1 MCMYIYIYRPR
12 GMCVFLFSLLRMQGI
27 RVSHIQWLSSL
38 SWALAQSVWLSG
50 ARVVYFWKVFT
61 LFFTLECAIKAQNH
75 WTWQVSQQ
83 MSDMISGVFSLWC
96 FHCIPDYCMLRLWHM
111 ALLVIHPPTFAI
123 RGTGLTSWLWH
134 DAQTGAGLELWEFV
148 LDHAFF
154 SNKSERWYEY
164 IMNKMWIFQ
173 FPQSPQS
180 FPFRVHGPCGPCG
193 PFWGRWSLR
202 CDAVWGTLF
211 SEACQ
216 GPQMADLGWLR
227 NSWGLM
233 GLLMQRCKHRN
244 GKCLEN
250 PNMDELIPIDGS
262 HLGHRN
268 QAS

>member
-1 MCMYIYIYRPR
+1 MRETEIVTVLDFVVYVYVYIYISSQRDV
-12 GMCVFLFSLLRMQGI
+12 CILVFPPQNAGNKSEPHTVAFFAFFMLPS
-27 RVSHIQWLSSL
+27 WPWAD
-38 SWALAQSVWLSG
+38 WALAQSVWLSG

-180 FPFRVHGPCGPCG
+180 FPFRVHGPCGLCGPCG
-193 PFWGRWSLR
+193 P
-202 CDAVWGTLF
+202 C
-211 SEACQ
+211 SEVV
-216 GPQMADLGWLR
+216 
-227 NSWGLM
+227 
-233 GLLMQRCKHRN
+233 GLLDAMQFEALSFLKPVRVLRW
-244 GKCLEN
+244 
-250 PNMDELIPIDGS
+250 
-262 HLGHRN
+262 
-268 QAS
+268 QT

>member
-1 MCMYIYIYRPR
+1 MCMYLYIYIYRPR

-27 RVSHIQWLSSL
+27 RVSHIRWLSSL
-38 SWALAQSVWLSG
+38 SSRCLHDLGQIELWL

-154 SNKSERWYEY
+154 QQTNQKDGMNMYEY
-164 IMNKMWIFQ
+164 IWIYIWIKCESFNFHSPHNPFLSESMVRVVRRSEVVGLLDAMQ
-173 FPQSPQS
+173 FEALS
-180 FPFRVHGPCGPCG
+180 FLKPVRV
-193 PFWGRWSLR
+193 LR
-202 CDAVWGTLF
+202 C
-211 SEACQ
+211 
-216 GPQMADLGWLR
+216 PQMARWQTSDDLGTLGVWW
-227 NSWGLM
+227 N
-233 GLLMQRCKHRN
+233 LLNFC
-244 GKCLEN
+244 G
-250 PNMDELIPIDGS
+250 
-262 HLGHRN
+262 
-268 QAS
+268 